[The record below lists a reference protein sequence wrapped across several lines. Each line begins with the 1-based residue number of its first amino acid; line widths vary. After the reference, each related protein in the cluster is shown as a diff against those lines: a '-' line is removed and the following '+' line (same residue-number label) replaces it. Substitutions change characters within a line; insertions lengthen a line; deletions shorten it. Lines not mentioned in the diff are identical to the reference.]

1 MRIDTQPARASRKT
15 SIALWVVQGL
25 LAALF
30 LFAGGMK
37 LVTPVDKLAEMSTLP
52 VAFIQFIGCAEVL
65 GALGL
70 ILPGVLR
77 IKQVLTPLAA
87 SGLTII
93 MSGAVVATLQT
104 GPAAGAV
111 VPLIVG
117 ALLAFVFHGR
127 SALLR
132 NPITR

>member
-1 MRIDTQPARASRKT
+1 MRTDTRKASM
-15 SIALWVVQGL
+15 ALWVAQVL

-37 LVTPVDKLAEMSTLP
+37 LYMPVDKLAEMSPLP

-70 ILPGVLR
+70 ILPGMLRVLPS
-77 IKQVLTPLAA
+77 LTPLAA
-87 SGLTII
+87 SGLVII
-93 MSGAVVATLQT
+93 MSGAVVATVET

-117 ALLAFVFHGR
+117 ALLAFVFNGR
-127 SALLR
+127 SAWLNNR
-132 NPITR
+132 VTR

>member
-1 MRIDTQPARASRKT
+1 MRIDTLPARATRKT
-15 SIALWVVQGL
+15 GVVLWVVQGL

-37 LVTPVDKLAEMSTLP
+37 LAVPADKLAEMSALP
-52 VAFIQFIGCAEVL
+52 VPFMQFIGCAEVL

-70 ILPGVLR
+70 ILPGLLR
-77 IKQVLTPLAA
+77 IQQLLTPLAA
-87 SGLTII
+87 SGLAII
-93 MSGAVVATLQT
+93 MSGAVVATLET

-117 ALLAFVFHGR
+117 ALLAFVFQGR
-127 SALLR
+127 SASLQQP
-132 NPITR
+132 NTR

>member
-1 MRIDTQPARASRKT
+1 MPIDSLPARATRKT
-15 SIALWVVQGL
+15 SVVLWVVQGL
-25 LAALF
+25 LAAIF

-77 IKQVLTPLAA
+77 VQQLLTPLAA
-87 SGLTII
+87 SGLAII
-93 MSGAVVATLQT
+93 MSGAVVATLET
-104 GPAAGAV
+104 GPAAGAL

-117 ALLAFVFHGR
+117 AFLAFVFHGR
-127 SALLR
+127 SASLNNR
-132 NPITR
+132 ITR

>member
-1 MRIDTQPARASRKT
+1 MPTNSLPARATRKT
-15 SIALWVVQGL
+15 SVALWVIQGV

-30 LFAGGMK
+30 LFAGAMK
-37 LVTPVDKLAEMSTLP
+37 LVTPVDKLAEMSALP
-52 VAFIQFIGCAEVL
+52 VAFMQFIGCAEVL

-70 ILPGVLR
+70 ILPGLLR

-87 SGLTII
+87 SGLAII
-93 MSGAVVATLQT
+93 MSGAVVATLET
-104 GPAAGAV
+104 GPAAGAL

-127 SALLR
+127 SASFR
-132 NPITR
+132 HPITR

>member
-1 MRIDTQPARASRKT
+1 MRIDNLPARATRKT
-15 SIALWVVQGL
+15 SVTLWIVQGL
-25 LAALF
+25 LAAVF

-37 LVTPVDKLAEMSTLP
+37 LVTPADKLAEMSTLP
-52 VAFIQFIGCAEVL
+52 VAFMQFIGCAEVL

-77 IKQVLTPLAA
+77 IQQSLTPLAA
-87 SGLTII
+87 SGLAII
-93 MSGAVVATLQT
+93 MSGAVVATLET
-104 GPAAGAV
+104 GPAAGAL

-127 SALLR
+127 SGSLHH
-132 NPITR
+132 PITR